1 MHSKVFLNT
10 SVSDVAASKAFFEKL
25 GFSFNDAFG
34 SEHGICLVLN
44 ETTSVMLTSR
54 DFFGKMFPKPVADKS
69 VSEVVFSLSCDSP
82 EEVRRIAETA
92 FANGGK
98 QINEPEDN
106 GFMYSWGFADL
117 DNHLW
122 DLFWMNPD
130 HK

>member
-1 MHSKVFLNT
+1 
-10 SVSDVAASKAFFEKL
+10 
-25 GFSFNDAFG
+25 
-34 SEHGICLVLN
+34 
-44 ETTSVMLTSR
+44 MLTSR